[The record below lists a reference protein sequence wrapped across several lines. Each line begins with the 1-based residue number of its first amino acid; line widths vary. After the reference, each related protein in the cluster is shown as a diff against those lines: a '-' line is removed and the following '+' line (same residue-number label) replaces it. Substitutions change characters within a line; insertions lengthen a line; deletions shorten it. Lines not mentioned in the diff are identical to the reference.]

1 MSMTLSLAG
10 PSFPRGGLDIR
21 GAASPSLR
29 TPDTR
34 IQFAVLASR
43 QSESLGCTGTR
54 LGRLSRSQDLR
65 KSF

>member
-10 PSFPRGGLDIR
+10 SSLPRGGLDIR
-21 GAASPSLR
+21 GAASPPLR

-54 LGRLSRSQDLR
+54 LEQPSRSQDSR
-65 KSF
+65 R